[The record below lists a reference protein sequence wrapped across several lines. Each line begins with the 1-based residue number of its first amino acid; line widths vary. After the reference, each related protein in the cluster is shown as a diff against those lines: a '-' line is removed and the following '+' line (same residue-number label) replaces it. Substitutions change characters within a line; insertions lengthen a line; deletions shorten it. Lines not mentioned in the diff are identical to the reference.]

1 MPRETIG
8 EIECPP
14 IGRVRIRIKSVA
26 SSRNFKMWADS
37 PTSAVLTKPARA
49 PIAEAMD
56 FVRANLGWL
65 AGALQKAVA
74 PTPLWEYL
82 EKNPKIELEESN
94 LQVWLKPTSASGFF
108 VRTKTELGIVYEE
121 GAKKESVEKLFRDFA
136 RGEIGREITKISGQ
150 VGLGFSKISV
160 RDQRGRWASRSSSG
174 GLSFNWRIMLLPLE
188 LRKYIYFH
196 ELAHVRFMNHSTEFW
211 IFLNRLYPQA
221 RRKDAQLK
229 THTQIIGVG

>member
-1 MPRETIG
+1 MPRETIV

-74 PTPLWEYL
+74 PTPLWE
-82 EKNPKIELEESN
+82 
-94 LQVWLKPTSASGFF
+94 
-108 VRTKTELGIVYEE
+108 
-121 GAKKESVEKLFRDFA
+121 
-136 RGEIGREITKISGQ
+136 
-150 VGLGFSKISV
+150 
-160 RDQRGRWASRSSSG
+160 
-174 GLSFNWRIMLLPLE
+174 
-188 LRKYIYFH
+188 
-196 ELAHVRFMNHSTEFW
+196 
-211 IFLNRLYPQA
+211 
-221 RRKDAQLK
+221 
-229 THTQIIGVG
+229 